1 MKRTNFLAMVFGITA
16 VLLFIGPELLSA
28 APAAKNGKP
37 LAGYTTII
45 VEKFTIENNA
55 ATEKFPRGY
64 ETVMHGEMV
73 NRLRKRGIFEHVID
87 GEKPTE
93 ESNPS
98 PGDAKQPE
106 KTLTLSGTV
115 ISYDKGN
122 RAARYL
128 VNFGAG
134 ATKVKVRFVL
144 LDAQSGQE
152 LLKLD
157 RQGKFYGVFGMF
169 GGSRSQADAK
179 SARSVV
185 QGLIR
190 AIEARR

>member
-1 MKRTNFLAMVFGITA
+1 
-16 VLLFIGPELLSA
+16 
-28 APAAKNGKP
+28 
-37 LAGYTTII
+37 
-45 VEKFTIENNA
+45 
-55 ATEKFPRGY
+55 
-64 ETVMHGEMV
+64 
-73 NRLRKRGIFEHVID
+73 
-87 GEKPTE
+87 
-93 ESNPS
+93 
-98 PGDAKQPE
+98 
-106 KTLTLSGTV
+106 
-115 ISYDKGN
+115 
-122 RAARYL
+122 

-144 LDAQSGQE
+144 LDAQTGQE

-157 RQGKFYGVFGMF
+157 RQGKFYGVVGLF